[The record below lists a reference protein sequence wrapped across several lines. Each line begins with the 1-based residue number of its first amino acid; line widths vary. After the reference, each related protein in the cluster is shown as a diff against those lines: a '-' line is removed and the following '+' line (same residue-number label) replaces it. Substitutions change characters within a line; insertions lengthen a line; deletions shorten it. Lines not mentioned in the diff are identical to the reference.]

1 MSSGY
6 SCERGQS
13 TNKMI
18 TLVVV
23 FSDDIE
29 DLRAF
34 GMRHR
39 TGLKERA
46 QQRKER
52 IKRQVK
58 VPLKKL
64 TNNWG

>member
-6 SCERGQS
+6 SCERGWI

-23 FSDDIE
+23 FSDTIE

-34 GMRHR
+34 GMRHG
-39 TGLKERA
+39 TGLRERA
-46 QQRKER
+46 QQREEG
-52 IKRQVK
+52 IKKQVN

-64 TNNWG
+64 TNN